1 MTPPLYGF
9 DCRGVEW
16 TGEADSLAEA
26 IQLAEAE
33 TGRRV
38 QRGRCLDNYTPPT
51 AADYVDIKAFQ
62 AAVRAM
68 DRATVAHAREMENR
82 R

>member
-1 MTPPLYGF
+1 MPTYGF
-9 DCRGVEW
+9 DCRGIDW
-16 TGEADSLAEA
+16 TGEADSLAEG
-26 IQLAEAE
+26 ITLAEAE

-51 AADYVDIKAFQ
+51 AAEYVDLKAFQ

-68 DRATVAHAREMENR
+68 DRATAAAAREMENR
-82 R
+82 RR